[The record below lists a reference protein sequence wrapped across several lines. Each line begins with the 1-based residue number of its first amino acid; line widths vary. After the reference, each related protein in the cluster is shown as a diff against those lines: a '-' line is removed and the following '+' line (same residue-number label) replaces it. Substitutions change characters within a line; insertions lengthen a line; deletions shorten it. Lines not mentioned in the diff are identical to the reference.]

1 MFTTYCVY
9 IVHNIAIFKKNNN
22 KKEATGILISW
33 NLNINF
39 KHWHI
44 DKCMHSVCV
53 YHEVK

>member
-1 MFTTYCVY
+1 MFTTYYVY
-9 IVHNIAIFKKNNN
+9 SSTTLQYLKKNNN

-39 KHWHI
+39 KRWHI
-44 DKCMHSVCV
+44 NKCMHSVCV